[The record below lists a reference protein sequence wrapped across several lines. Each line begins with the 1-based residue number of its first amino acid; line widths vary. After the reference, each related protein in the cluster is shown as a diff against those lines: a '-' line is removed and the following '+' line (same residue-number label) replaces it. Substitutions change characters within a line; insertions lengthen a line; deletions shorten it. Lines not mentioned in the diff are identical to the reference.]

1 MLFQHLIRIGDRE
14 TTFWQLHAMTTGH
27 ILKMALIHFTLL
39 GYAYPVSF
47 LGALF
52 EMDFH
57 NLVRLSSILNL
68 LDQIQSDMSCN

>member
-1 MLFQHLIRIGDRE
+1 
-14 TTFWQLHAMTTGH
+14 
-27 ILKMALIHFTLL
+27 MALLHFTLL

-68 LDQIQSDMSCN
+68 LDQKQSDMSYNKLACFVWQTIYVSIISI